1 MKFKQ
6 VNEVT
11 SHKHFDIHLSRDCTR
26 HENIECIKLRPGKE
40 YKNNYASSEINSRQK
55 INTNFFSRLLDLF
68 SNMLMLFGTIAH
80 SMNPTNT
87 KNSK

>member
-55 INTNFFSRLLDLF
+55 INTNFFFLVY
-68 SNMLMLFGTIAH
+68 
-80 SMNPTNT
+80 
-87 KNSK
+87 